1 MVENWRFNCFWREND
16 QKMGER
22 LEETNEE
29 NRNEDSGKHEDFQ
42 ILGAIMTL
50 VSDNDLGNW

>member
-1 MVENWRFNCFWREND
+1 MR
-16 QKMGER
+16 ER

-42 ILGAIMTL
+42 PLGAIITL
-50 VSDNDLGNW
+50 VSDNDLGN